1 MKIEL
6 LVDETDIGEVAIG
19 QAVSFTVDAY
29 PGRIFHGTVSD
40 ISKKEYSSSSSSS
53 VVYYT
58 VYVSINADES
68 SGLYPSMT
76 ARAEIMGRESK
87 DALVIPVTALRS
99 DATGSYVYVKDG
111 NDVTKVYVKT
121 GITTDKEVE
130 IISGLNENDQ
140 IVVSGTV
147 SQETSSTRVAK
158 SQHGGPGF

>member
-1 MKIEL
+1 M
-6 LVDETDIGEVAIG
+6 VDETDIGEVAIG
-19 QAVSFTVDAY
+19 QTVSFTVDAY

-53 VVYYT
+53 SSSVVYYT
-58 VYVSINADES
+58 VYVSINADEL

>member
-1 MKIEL
+1 
-6 LVDETDIGEVAIG
+6 
-19 QAVSFTVDAY
+19 
-29 PGRIFHGTVSD
+29 
-40 ISKKEYSSSSSSS
+40 
-53 VVYYT
+53 
-58 VYVSINADES
+58 
-68 SGLYPSMT
+68 MT

-99 DATGSYVYVKDG
+99 DATGSYVYVKGG

-158 SQHGGPGF
+158 SQHGDRGSNYERERNSGGRDRYKIRTYM